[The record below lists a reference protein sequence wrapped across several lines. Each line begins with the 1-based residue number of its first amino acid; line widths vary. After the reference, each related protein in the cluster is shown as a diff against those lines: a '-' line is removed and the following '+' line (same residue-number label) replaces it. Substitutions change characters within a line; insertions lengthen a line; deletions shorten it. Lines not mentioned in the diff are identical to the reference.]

1 MPLQAQDYELPP
13 NVNATT
19 SAAEA
24 LAGAQFAIHAVPV
37 QHTRAFLQ
45 SIKARPFGRGGSRWA
60 GACCGGSCCGAAGTG
75 RSRLPVRSPPAP
87 GHASLPPA
95 RAPPRPAHP
104 AHLLLTR
111 DMACI
116 PLRCRT

>member
-1 MPLQAQDYELPP
+1 MQHWRVLPPARCLALSLPTPCPTPCRHSTFKQDYELPP

-45 SIKARPFGRGGSRWA
+45 GIKVGSILCLCAV
-60 GACCGGSCCGAAGTG
+60 T
-75 RSRLPVRSPPAP
+75 VAP
-87 GHASLPPA
+87 TQPII
-95 RAPPRPAHP
+95 
-104 AHLLLTR
+104 T
-111 DMACI
+111 I
-116 PLRCRT
+116 

>member
-1 MPLQAQDYELPP
+1 MPTPCGFSTFKQDYELPPNANATTLPQLFSTFKQDYELPP

-45 SIKARPFGRGGSRWA
+45 GIKV
-60 GACCGGSCCGAAGTG
+60 GAA
-75 RSRLPVRSPPAP
+75 VV
-87 GHASLPPA
+87 
-95 RAPPRPAHP
+95 
-104 AHLLLTR
+104 LL
-111 DMACI
+111 
-116 PLRCRT
+116 